1 MSIDTEAERM
11 PRPKKIDTA
20 LIGIVISI
28 LLQCAGG
35 LWWAATSNS
44 RLDKLEGEVAPVRTM
59 TETMAR
65 LDERTKG
72 MEITT
77 QRIERKLE
85 GFESRR

>member
-20 LIGIVISI
+20 IVGIVIS
-28 LLQCAGG
+28 LLIQAAGFV
-35 LWWAATSNS
+35 WSWSEMNS
-44 RLDKLEGEVAPVRTM
+44 RVQALERETAPMRNM

-77 QRIERKLE
+77 QRIERKLDGAE
-85 GFESRR
+85 AVR